1 MIRRGSTPSYK
12 ITVSSSDGTT
22 PVSQLMELIEDFY
35 ITFQQTRQGNSIT
48 KHGDDLSWEEDGV
61 AFYLTQEDTL
71 SLSAGTC
78 EIQVRLNL
86 IGDKAMASS
95 IAEEDVEKVLYEVV
109 I

>member
-1 MIRRGSTPSYK
+1 MIRRGSTPSFK
-12 ITVSSSDGTT
+12 VVVSSSDGT

-35 ITFQQTRQGNSIT
+35 ITFQQTRKGNSIT

-71 SLSAGTC
+71 SLATGMV
-78 EIQVRLNL
+78 EIQIRLNL
-86 IGDKAMASS
+86 IGDKAIASS
-95 IAEEDVEKVLYEVV
+95 IAEDEVEKVLYEEV